1 MKTKRIFI
9 ILSILVAL
17 FMISSQVIA
26 APVTVEAKK
35 TPPGLQKTP
44 GVQAT
49 LKAEERGAK
58 GKHENYK
65 GAITAV
71 DGSSITLTLKDGTS
85 VTVALTAETR
95 IRIAKGKNDVSGG
108 LVVGMNVMVQAIRAE
123 DDSLTA
129 KAVVAIPGKPAKTHR
144 VGIVTAYTASGSIS
158 IQAKDGQTY
167 TFLLTADTRV
177 LPAERLELL
186 VIGARVTIISPR
198 DVSSLDRT
206 ATGIVVH
213 PAVCCRVADRVPDT
227 LLSLSIKITNP
238 RHYAGDHFYC
248 LINAFSVS
256 TSFCQK
262 RTTWSCSSSFC

>member
-9 ILSILVAL
+9 ILSVLVAL
-17 FMISSQVIA
+17 FMVSSQVIA
-26 APVTVEAKK
+26 APVNVQAKK
-35 TPPGLQKTP
+35 TPPGMQKTP

-49 LKAEERGAK
+49 LKAEERGVK

-65 GAITAV
+65 GTITAV

-85 VTVALTAETR
+85 VTVALTADTR
-95 IRIAKGKNDVSGG
+95 IRIAKGKDATPGG
-108 LVVGMNVMVQAIRAE
+108 LVAGMNVMVQAIRAE

-129 KAVVAIPGKPAKTHR
+129 RAVVAIPGKPAKTHR
-144 VGIVTAYTASGSIS
+144 VGIVTAYVAGGSIT

-167 TFLLTADTRV
+167 TFLLTADTKI

-186 VIGARVTIISPR
+186 VVGARVTIICPR

-213 PAVCCRVADRVPDT
+213 PAVVAE
-227 LLSLSIKITNP
+227 
-238 RHYAGDHFYC
+238 
-248 LINAFSVS
+248 
-256 TSFCQK
+256 
-262 RTTWSCSSSFC
+262 